1 MVEHCSYV
9 IVGGGIAGVTAAETL
24 RNEEPSAEITVIA
37 DTPLPAYYR
46 PALKDYLAG
55 RVTEDTLYVRRRS
68 FYADL
73 GIHFMLDRAVR
84 IAVNQHALQL
94 SSGRQVGYDRLL
106 LATGARASRLSCP
119 GSDLAGVITLR
130 TIADYQAALRLL
142 QTARRVVVCGSGSL
156 ALETV
161 EILQH
166 RGIQVTHLLRSRRL
180 WKDILDR
187 TASELVLHQEE
198 QDGVDIRVEEEIAE
212 VIGKKGDGG
221 QVLGIITKNG
231 ARIPCDVVVT
241 AIGIEPA
248 VDFMKESGIAC
259 GRGVKVDHAMRTS
272 IPDIFAIG
280 DAAETSDP
288 VTGRERIFGQWY
300 PAMQQGRTAA
310 YSMLGMLGTQHLR
323 HAETYSNAYLR
334 SISAQY
340 LYGFDVAAIGITN
353 VSSPEYQEIQA
364 DPRTHIYSKVLLKD
378 GIPVG
383 MLSFDGRRD
392 ALAFKRAIDHAVNL
406 MPVASLLFNRDFKL
420 TTWLDA
426 QKVPTPVLA
435 VRKLSQAPRPL
446 PVLSMKS
453 QFVGM
458 SGMGGMTPLL
468 DLPREDIES
477 VNMRSNTDPYMMPVV
492 TMSGSRRGD
501 AGREE
506 RRQTNRQEERSMRTD
521 TYTHTSIPTAAFLV
535 PILPEKTADMLRTQE
550 TQSYAL
556 SLDQD
561 NTGALIS
568 PEWAHTQI
576 SQTQAVTIGREP
588 NSTLIINHNSISRRH
603 AEIIYRNGDY
613 LLRDL
618 GSKNGTFIN
627 EAPLAPGH
635 VHVLKPR
642 DRIRIGKLMTYLFQ
656 VRAIAPNPSGSRL

>member
-46 PALKDYLAG
+46 PALKDYLAD

-73 GIHFMLDRAVR
+73 GIHFMLDRAVG
-84 IAVNQHALQL
+84 IAVKQHALQL
-94 SSGRQVGYDRLL
+94 SSGRQIGYDRLL

-130 TIADYQAALRLL
+130 TIADYQATLRLL

-198 QDGVDIRVEEEIAE
+198 QDGVDIRFGEEIAE

-231 ARIPCDVVVT
+231 VRIPCDVVVT

-248 VDFMKESGIAC
+248 IDFIKESGIAC

-272 IPDIFAIG
+272 IPDVFAIG
-280 DAAETSDP
+280 DAAETCDP
-288 VTGRERIFGQWY
+288 ATGRERIFGQWY

-310 YSMLGMLGTQHLR
+310 YSMLGMLGTRHLR

-406 MPVASLLFNRDFKL
+406 
-420 TTWLDA
+420 
-426 QKVPTPVLA
+426 
-435 VRKLSQAPRPL
+435 
-446 PVLSMKS
+446 
-453 QFVGM
+453 
-458 SGMGGMTPLL
+458 
-468 DLPREDIES
+468 
-477 VNMRSNTDPYMMPVV
+477 MPVV

-618 GSKNGTFIN
+618 RSKNGTFIN
-627 EAPLAPGH
+627 ETPLAPGH
-635 VHVLKPR
+635 VHVLQPR

-656 VRAIAPNPSGSRL
+656 VRAVAPNPSGSRL